1 MPLLKTL
8 LRLLRYNQ
16 VYAISSRELTG
27 IKFLPTGHNDKV
39 EFWKAHKDKGIK
51 IAQWRYKH
59 IIWLDY
65 G

>member
-1 MPLLKTL
+1 MPLLKAL

-39 EFWKAHKDKGIK
+39 EFPFWKAHKDKGIK
-51 IAQWRYKH
+51 IAQ
-59 IIWLDY
+59 
-65 G
+65 